1 MNRVIRFIFLLILF
15 AGAIYLFADQ
25 KRKLGVSDYKAKSV
39 KPKGYS
45 LEDLQKKRDHMIK
58 DIQDGI

>member
-25 KRKLGVSDYKAKSV
+25 KRKLGMPEYRSKTV

-45 LEDLQKKRDHMIK
+45 LEDLQKKRDSMIK

>member
-1 MNRVIRFIFLLILF
+1 MNRVIRYIFLLILF
-15 AGAIYLFADQ
+15 AGSIYLFTDQ
-25 KRKLGVSDYKAKSV
+25 KRKLGMPEYKSRTV

-45 LEDLQKKRDHMIK
+45 LEELQKKRDNMIK